1 MDPAHPIMTKE
12 IFAMIDLLRS
22 RRSIRAFED
31 RPVDPPIIETL
42 KEAVLRS
49 PSSRSLNPWH
59 FVFIKDASL
68 LTTLS
73 KCKPH
78 GAAFL
83 KNAPLGV
90 VVCADP
96 SACDVW
102 VEDTSIASIIL
113 HLTAHSLGLGSCW
126 IQIRKRM
133 HSEATGAGDY
143 VKKALDLDDHLEV
156 ESIIA
161 MGYPSSAVSGH
172 PRKTL
177 LWDRILEK

>member
-1 MDPAHPIMTKE
+1 MTKE
-12 IFAMIDLLRS
+12 VFIMIDLLRS
-22 RRSIRAFED
+22 RRSIRVFED
-31 RPVDPPIIETL
+31 RPVDPSIIDTL

-59 FVFIKDASL
+59 FVFITDASL

-73 KCKPH
+73 ECKPH
-78 GAAFL
+78 GSAFL
-83 KNAPLGV
+83 KNAPLGI

-96 SACDVW
+96 SVCDVW

-133 HSEATGAGDY
+133 HSDETGASDY
-143 VKKALDLDDHLEV
+143 VKQTLDMDDHLEV

-161 MGYPSSAVSGH
+161 MGYPSGTVSGH
-172 PRKTL
+172 PTSNL
-177 LWDRILEK
+177 LWDRIIEK